1 MRHQHGDEVIVH
13 VADLT
18 AGLDLHQDP
27 ELLHLAGSVEDIP
40 GEALVLL
47 DTRRGNFTP
56 VAEVPDP
63 LTRKTNLIKLKVFYY
78 RKFRV

>member
-1 MRHQHGDEVIVH
+1 MIVH
-13 VADLT
+13 AADLT

-27 ELLHLAGSVEDIP
+27 ELLHLAGSMEDTP
-40 GEALVLL
+40 GEALALL
-47 DTRRGNFTP
+47 DTRRGNLTP

>member
-1 MRHQHGDEVIVH
+1 MIVH
-13 VADLT
+13 AADLT

-27 ELLHLAGSVEDIP
+27 ELLHLAGSMEDTP
-40 GEALVLL
+40 GEALALL

-56 VAEVPDP
+56 AAEVPDP
-63 LTRKTNLIKLKVFYY
+63 LTRTKNLIKLKVFYY